1 MFSDRRERP
10 ERFWPSR
17 GGILSAGGVMGRR
30 SIVQGRLAR
39 RGWDEEK
46 EIEAGMSFCDTRG
59 AGSRVYQEVPT
70 GTMGQ
75 NQR

>member
-1 MFSDRRERP
+1 
-10 ERFWPSR
+10 
-17 GGILSAGGVMGRR
+17 MGRR